1 MRDGNTETPNFLDKK
16 DRRFSVLHKALDS
29 LFRDRR
35 TQNIGTSVKHA
46 EDFTKEEEG
55 VLWRSGVLGT
65 VTPKSLLNAVFYLN
79 GKSFCLRGG
88 EEHRRLTIS
97 QIVREYSPDRYIYT
111 EAGSKNKKGT
121 FTERHISNK
130 IVPIYA
136 VAEAGERCHVHILDL
151 YLSKIP
157 KEAFERDNFY
167 LRPLTALPAN
177 PVGPWFSTVPVG
189 RNELARMVSQMCED
203 AGIKGHKTNHSL
215 RATAASELF
224 CANVPEKIIQERT
237 GHRSL
242 TALRTYEHITEQ
254 QHQVVS
260 SIMAASTDC
269 SYEQGYT
276 QQPQPNPIRL
286 PRQAMFNMQGCTVT
300 INMGQQLPPQPPLPP
315 VPALDF
321 TLDEHEML
329 EFLKDF

>member
-1 MRDGNTETPNFLDKK
+1 M
-16 DRRFSVLHKALDS
+16 
-29 LFRDRR
+29 
-35 TQNIGTSVKHA
+35 
-46 EDFTKEEEG
+46 
-55 VLWRSGVLGT
+55 
-65 VTPKSLLNAVFYLN
+65 
-79 GKSFCLRGG
+79 
-88 EEHRRLTIS
+88 
-97 QIVREYSPDRYIYT
+97 
-111 EAGSKNKKGT
+111 
-121 FTERHISNK
+121 
-130 IVPIYA
+130 
-136 VAEAGERCHVHILDL
+136 
-151 YLSKIP
+151 
-157 KEAFERDNFY
+157 
-167 LRPLTALPAN
+167 
-177 PVGPWFSTVPVG
+177 
-189 RNELARMVSQMCED
+189 
-203 AGIKGHKTNHSL
+203 
-215 RATAASELF
+215 
-224 CANVPEKIIQERT
+224 
-237 GHRSL
+237 L